1 MSSFVRRLEK
11 RLMKRA
17 GYTREKW
24 AIIAD
29 PVTGKPKPVEC
40 RRVGEITDPDD
51 MPIGRHWPAAVPARA
66 IPPKRNTEGGP
77 KPARGRRR
85 GKRSKRW
92 LASRKAAA

>member
-1 MSSFVRRLEK
+1 MSSFVRRLEI

-17 GYTREKW
+17 GYTRERW
-24 AIIAD
+24 FIERGLD
-29 PVTGKPKPVEC
+29 GKPKLVDC
-40 RRVGEITDPDD
+40 RRGGEITDPDD

-66 IPPKRNTEGGP
+66 VPAKRASKPIP

-85 GKRSKRW
+85 GKRSKKW